1 MTHRCYAIYTK
12 ASQTARF
19 EDFALQAYLK
29 DMDDNLSATHFD
41 GLYSTINVSMH
52 KNFAKAWNK
61 PKEQNKWY
69 NESIGPAMPM
79 LLITHALRH
88 GLMEGSTVTDILTC
102 ASARSDRR
110 IILKF
115 LYRLVRPAFRGSE
128 DGGTDRCLLDKAALT
143 CQALESLKK
152 MGLISNILTRT
163 YVLALRGGH
172 AKDVAHLEAKS
183 GQRFGNQRATPIFR
197 SH

>member
-1 MTHRCYAIYTK
+1 MTHRCYAISTK
-12 ASQTARF
+12 ASQTARS

-52 KNFAKAWNK
+52 TKFAKAWNK
-61 PKEQNKWY
+61 SKEQNKEY
-69 NESIGPAMPM
+69 NESIGPAIPM

-88 GLMEGSTVTDILTC
+88 GLMEGSTVTDILTR
-102 ASARSDRR
+102 ASARSDQR

-115 LYRLVRPAFRGSE
+115 LYRPVRPAFRGSE
-128 DGGTDRCLLDKAALT
+128 DGRTDRCLLNKAALT
-143 CQALESLKK
+143 CQALKSLKK
-152 MGLISNILTRT
+152 MGLVSNILTRI

-183 GQRFGNQRATPIFR
+183 GQRLGNQRGTPIFR